1 MHSVVLVS
9 TALIVFSIRV
19 SSTVMAMSNKY
30 ISPEKTQVNSKKYV
44 VSLDKNTVVRVTQLK
59 QINTSLSKCPVFVE
73 MESQWSPVYRSMR
86 PILEKLI
93 AEYQGK
99 ATIASVDVDKSPE
112 VGEYF
117 GVESIPDSFV
127 IVGIEN
133 GKYVYMQKNGKVS
146 MDRSQAR
153 IIGLNGNDDEKVFE
167 KIIDFALLQEGK
179 SKSQ

>member
-1 MHSVVLVS
+1 MD
-9 TALIVFSIRV
+9 R
-19 SSTVMAMSNKY
+19 
-30 ISPEKTQVNSKKYV
+30 
-44 VSLDKNTVVRVTQLK
+44 
-59 QINTSLSKCPVFVE
+59 
-73 MESQWSPVYRSMR
+73 
-86 PILEKLI
+86 
-93 AEYQGK
+93 
-99 ATIASVDVDKSPE
+99 SPE

-167 KIIDFALLQEGK
+167 NIIDFALLQEGK